1 MTPVAEA
8 GPFQITPYSL
18 LIFLG
23 ALLGTALCIRKKEVR
38 PLLPWVIGFALILG
52 HICWCLLAL
61 DTYAGE
67 EEPGLIY
74 LMPWKGG
81 YTLYGA
87 LAGGMLGAWIGARI
101 NKTDFA
107 AALDALTPGAAAAIC
122 LGRLGEYFSGQGFGS
137 IAENEGHQFFPLAY
151 VTAREEDYLEW
162 AYAVWFWEACA
173 ALIILAVLLA
183 AFSGAR
189 RGSRT
194 VFFLTAL
201 GLSQIWLEQF
211 RADDYLRINEFVR
224 FTQIAALIFL
234 LGAWVFL
241 IRDRKPKK
249 AAVLWSLLTLIAA
262 AGVVIAAEF
271 VFDKPQHT
279 LWLYIMTGVTAAVA
293 AGLLIRTEPG
303 TGRLPAALFAMTG
316 LLLFLLHALGE
327 WETDRLLL
335 YAFMGWAL
343 TGMAIAVARCAA
355 GEQTAVERIPG

>member
-1 MTPVAEA
+1 MTPLVEA

-18 LIFLG
+18 LIFAG
-23 ALLGTALCIRKKEVR
+23 ALLGTALCVRKKEVR
-38 PLLPWVIGFALILG
+38 PLLPWVIGGALIGG
-52 HICWCLLAL
+52 HVCWCLLAL

-67 EEPGLIY
+67 AEPALLY
-74 LMPWKGG
+74 LMPWQGG

-87 LAGGMLGAWIGARI
+87 LAGGMLGARIGALI
-101 NKTDFA
+101 SKTDFT

-137 IAENEGHQFFPLAY
+137 IVEREGHMFFPLAY
-151 VTAREEDYLEW
+151 VTVREEDYVEW

-173 ALIILAVLLA
+173 ALIILAVLLT

-201 GLSQIWLEQF
+201 GTSQIWLEQF

-224 FTQIAALIFL
+224 FSQVAALVFL
-234 LGAWVFL
+234 LGAWIFL
-241 IRDRKPKK
+241 IRDRKPGKT
-249 AAVLWSLLTLIAA
+249 VILRSLLTLIAT

-271 VFDKPQHT
+271 VFDKPQYT
-279 LWLYIMTGVTAAVA
+279 LWLYLLTGAAA
-293 AGLLIRTEPG
+293 AAAALLLLNGGRA
-303 TGRLPAALFAMTG
+303 GRLPAALFAFAG
-316 LLLFLLHALGE
+316 LMLFLLHALGE

-335 YAFMGWAL
+335 YAFMAWAL
-343 TGMAIAVARCAA
+343 AGM
-355 GEQTAVERIPG
+355 ETAVHQCAGDRLPDGEGRAA